1 MIIKL
6 ASATSK
12 ATGFVGKTIERL
24 GLGGLSKRVAE
35 NPHLKDTLQ
44 NASLIPT
51 IALGDGAVKVFNR
64 KPGES
69 KLHAFGHG
77 AAEGAFAGGVIAAG
91 DQAIGSLA
99 RHGAQKLSMLKG
111 K

>member
-6 ASATSK
+6 ASATST
-12 ATGFVGKTIERL
+12 ATGFVGKAIEHL
-24 GLGGLSKRVAE
+24 GLGGLSERIAK

-64 KPGES
+64 KSGES

-77 AAEGAFAGGVIAAG
+77 ALEGAAAGAIIAGG
-91 DQAIGSLA
+91 DQAVGALA
-99 RHGAQKLSMLKG
+99 RHGTQKLKLS
-111 K
+111 

>member
-12 ATGFVGKTIERL
+12 ATGFVGKAIEHL
-24 GLGGLSKRVAE
+24 GLGGLSERIAKS
-35 NPHLKDTLQ
+35 PHLRDTLQ

-51 IALGDGAVKVFNR
+51 ISLGDATIKTFNR
-64 KPGES
+64 RPGES
-69 KLHAFGHG
+69 KLHAFGTG
-77 AAEGAFAGGVIAAG
+77 ALEGAGAGAIIAAG

-111 K
+111 